1 MKIDND
7 TFQIKPLKTK
17 YNIFLGVLFLT
28 VLSAGA
34 QEQYPFQ
41 DNTLSIEQRVDD
53 LVSRLTLEEKVSLML
68 YNSPAIERLNIP
80 AYNWWN
86 EALHGVGRAGK
97 ATVFPQ
103 AIGLAATFDPKLVF
117 RVATAI
123 SDEARAKHNEAVR
136 KGNRQQYTGLTFW
149 SPNVN
154 IFRDP
159 RWGRGQETYG
169 EDPYLTA
176 QIGVAFVKGMQGDDP
191 VYLKTSACA
200 KHFAVHS
207 GPEESR
213 HRFNALPGETDLYE
227 TYLPAFKALVANGV
241 SSVMCAY
248 NRLYDQPCCANRF
261 LLDTILR
268 QQWDFKGYIV
278 SDCWAL
284 DDVWARHKVTDS
296 KEEASVMAAD
306 AGVNV
311 NCGYLF
317 KFLPDAV
324 QKGMISEKQIDEI
337 LKPALTIRFKLG
349 LMSEDN
355 NDPFAG
361 IPAETINS
369 EEHRRLA
376 YEAAVKSIILLKN
389 ENSALPLDKENL
401 HKLYVTGPTANDNI
415 VLLGNYN
422 GFSGNLVTIL
432 EGVINKVD
440 AGTVVDFSQG
450 TLLNSMEKFNG
461 TWQAESAD
469 VTIACIGNSRFLE
482 GENGDAFLNEN
493 GGDRKTLRLP
503 ENQIRFIR
511 KLREEAGDK
520 PLVVVITGGSAIAI
534 PEIEP
539 LADAILF
546 VWYPGEQGGNAVA
559 DVLFGD
565 YNPAG
570 RLPVTFYKSVEDLPA
585 FDDYNMANRTY
596 RYFRGEPQY
605 EFGYGLS
612 YTQFDY
618 SDLEIDQERDSLFI
632 TFILTNTGEKA
643 GDEVVQL
650 YVTEESQR
658 DKVPLK
664 MLKGF
669 QRVNLAAGEKTRIGF
684 TLPVEEL
691 KHWDTE
697 TKTFVLEPATYE
709 IKIGTSSEDIRLRKA
724 LKLN

>member
-570 RLPVTFYKSVEDLPA
+570 RLPVTFYKSIEDLPA